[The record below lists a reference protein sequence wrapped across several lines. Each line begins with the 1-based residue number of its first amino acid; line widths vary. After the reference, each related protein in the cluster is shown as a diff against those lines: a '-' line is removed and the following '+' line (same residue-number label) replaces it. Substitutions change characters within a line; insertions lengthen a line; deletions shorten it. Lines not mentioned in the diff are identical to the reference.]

1 MDELLTAVS
10 TTKPKL
16 TDALDESSSPS
27 QPARNSGLTGVSSPE
42 QALAVLREQPD
53 AETLHHVLNYLSR
66 ASVDSDG
73 FNIRSPGSLS
83 AQIINTLLDD
93 TVPNYWDAWQ
103 TTSASEND
111 KLLLLECLG
120 SVSGLGAI
128 VARLKSLTQDLEK
141 QQQQQQVT
149 KSNSAEQQVR
159 ILLDTLTY
167 LLQESAVKYIW
178 RDINTIAGTPTQKQL
193 LWREFVSLTATGRI
207 ISIAAHSKD
216 LLKSTSSYRQ
226 DHWYASGSEFA
237 EWLGRAIALFAC
249 DGDPT
254 GAEGLDRPQSAAIIL
269 GRSFSLGY
277 TGEYP
282 LLSSDSAVAN
292 HPDHVIWGLLAR
304 TPIKDT
310 DKFAAFLRAL
320 HKLRAHEQRQFL
332 FSFLNILSRK
342 ILIGTATQDRDL
354 KSTSKAISGA
364 VALLQAIL
372 NASDSLK
379 ENLVFWLTN
388 ATIGS
393 ASASFATRRVAVAAL
408 QLDEGNS
415 SQRARLLGM
424 FAATSISE
432 LIDKPENR
440 LKFGIPET
448 ESEEANWYRQLTQA
462 RDLAGSI
469 EDFQQP
475 TMDHTAPRSP
485 VSQTKGKL
493 TPTNQRREK
502 SKFETKSGSAPRI
515 VEIVEDSDEDDD
527 LVPYSKPDSDP
538 EDDSEDPT
546 QVTRNQPTAPVY
558 IRDLLAGLRESKN
571 YDRHQLA
578 LSTAASLIRRKTDF
592 GKEVKDNLEEL
603 ASVLIGLND
612 QFDIENFQEVRQQ
625 ALISVVLAD
634 PAQTGPYLVRCF
646 YAGDY
651 SFSQRVAILT
661 AIGLSARELA
671 GFKDDALVSDASTS
685 SGPGF
690 PSEMLP
696 EKLHRLYSTESN
708 PVDTITNKLKHTM
721 ITPLALDA
729 ADKVTGP
736 STLKVRTFSSRMQ
749 VEKNRKIIT
758 NELAKIVAQS
768 LFFPLT
774 GGWWSHAKAL

>member
-141 QQQQQQVT
+141 QQQQQQQVT

-408 QLDEGNS
+408 QLDEGK
-415 SQRARLLGM
+415 AVY
-424 FAATSISE
+424 
-432 LIDKPENR
+432 LIWKC
-440 LKFGIPET
+440 I
-448 ESEEANWYRQLTQA
+448 
-462 RDLAGSI
+462 
-469 EDFQQP
+469 
-475 TMDHTAPRSP
+475 
-485 VSQTKGKL
+485 
-493 TPTNQRREK
+493 
-502 SKFETKSGSAPRI
+502 
-515 VEIVEDSDEDDD
+515 
-527 LVPYSKPDSDP
+527 
-538 EDDSEDPT
+538 
-546 QVTRNQPTAPVY
+546 
-558 IRDLLAGLRESKN
+558 
-571 YDRHQLA
+571 
-578 LSTAASLIRRKTDF
+578 
-592 GKEVKDNLEEL
+592 
-603 ASVLIGLND
+603 
-612 QFDIENFQEVRQQ
+612 
-625 ALISVVLAD
+625 
-634 PAQTGPYLVRCF
+634 
-646 YAGDY
+646 
-651 SFSQRVAILT
+651 
-661 AIGLSARELA
+661 
-671 GFKDDALVSDASTS
+671 
-685 SGPGF
+685 
-690 PSEMLP
+690 
-696 EKLHRLYSTESN
+696 
-708 PVDTITNKLKHTM
+708 
-721 ITPLALDA
+721 
-729 ADKVTGP
+729 
-736 STLKVRTFSSRMQ
+736 
-749 VEKNRKIIT
+749 
-758 NELAKIVAQS
+758 
-768 LFFPLT
+768 
-774 GGWWSHAKAL
+774 